1 MKRRKWKKAGW
12 ICIAAGMLSL
22 TASILLLFFTESMW
36 MTVFIL
42 LTIVLN
48 VAGGML
54 LTTKSRSSDAE

>member
-1 MKRRKWKKAGW
+1 MKRKKLKRAGW

-42 LTIVLN
+42 LSIVLN

-54 LTTKSRSSDAE
+54 LTTKPRESPRE